1 LNVDVGLSTV
11 AGDFSAIDR
20 FLAQDWLVSNHFGA
34 RNEPTGLTVPI
45 GQPGCR

>member
-1 LNVDVGLSTV
+1 LNVDVGVSTV

-34 RNEPTGLTVPI
+34 RKSRRG
-45 GQPGCR
+45 